1 MLTTSG
7 GIATMLTGL
16 LTGLSLIVV
25 IGAQNAF
32 VLRQGLRREHVG
44 WVVAVCTVSDVVL
57 IAAGVAGLGAL
68 VEAAPAVL
76 TAVRWGGAAFLV
88 AMAVGAL
95 RRAGRAEH
103 LDPATSGPAA
113 LTAVLG
119 TTLALTWLNPHVY
132 LDTVVLLGSIAVQ
145 HEPRW
150 WFAAGAALGSLVWFC
165 ALGFGAR
172 ALRPLFAR
180 PAAWRVLDVLVAA
193 VMLAVA
199 ASLVLRG

>member
-1 MLTTSG
+1 MLSTPG
-7 GIATMLTGL
+7 AVGALLTGL

-44 WVVAVCTVSDVVL
+44 AVVAVCTASDVVL

-88 AMAVGAL
+88 VMALASL
-95 RRAGRAEH
+95 RRARRGEH
-103 LDPATSGPAA
+103 LDPATSGPAS
-113 LTAVLG
+113 LSAVLT

-132 LDTVVLLGSIAVQ
+132 LDTVMLLGGIAVQ

-150 WFAAGAALGSLVWFC
+150 WFAVGAALGSAAWFS

-180 PAAWRVLDVLVAA
+180 PAAWRVLDVAVAA
-193 VMLAVA
+193 VMIAVA